1 MTFAHADPHVIA
13 IRAVAPRTPQGCEE
27 CLRLGTPWVHLR
39 LCLSCG
45 HVGCCDS
52 SPGKHAGAH
61 AHALGHPIVQ
71 SMEAGEDWRWCYVDQ
86 NFV

>member
-39 LCLSCG
+39 LCLTTSRSTRPCNEPSTARSAA
-45 HVGCCDS
+45 DRS
-52 SPGKHAGAH
+52 IPLTTRTAH
-61 AHALGHPIVQ
+61 RQFH
-71 SMEAGEDWRWCYVDQ
+71 
-86 NFV
+86 